1 MFGSRHVST
10 WATTHTIPVQ
20 ETVESAGF
28 DVPVCSQRRVYDLQ
42 RTWDS
47 QHNNVRSANWQS
59 VLPESMYCV
68 ACTHAYFGAW
78 RFQGPLLSEGRL
90 EII

>member
-1 MFGSRHVST
+1 MHPRGRLRTLYRSRRRLSRRGLMFLFVVSSGS
-10 WATTHTIPVQ
+10 
-20 ETVESAGF
+20 
-28 DVPVCSQRRVYDLQ
+28 RRVYDLQ

-68 ACTHAYFGAW
+68 ACTHAYFCAW
-78 RFQGPLLSEGRL
+78 RSQGPLLSEGRL
-90 EII
+90 EIL